1 METEKITEKGIRRV
15 VWVPKK
21 LDKEIEILRRKIGY
35 TRSGFYR
42 YALTRLLEQLLLSKR
57 TKVQLRPWEEII
69 GTLQTIETNSQTV
82 TAIISYTQNLEV
94 ALSYPK
100 NTPEA
105 NIIEKLKPHLGQKIA
120 ILRTDNPEKRL
131 IIRTINE
138 TTVAEKY
145 GLPLWW
151 LRKSILCVV
160 FKDLRL
166 IALKFSLWWLG
177 LRGRRFV
184 IARISILAL
193 FLI

>member
-1 METEKITEKGIRRV
+1 METGKITEKGIRRV

-69 GTLQTIETNSQTV
+69 GTLQTIETNSQTI
-82 TAIISYTQNLEV
+82 TAVISYTQNLEV

-120 ILRTDNPEKRL
+120 ILRTDNPEKPL
-131 IIRTINE
+131 TIK
-138 TTVAEKY
+138 TFKKATVAHKTSS
-145 GLPLWW
+145 W
-151 LRKSILCVV
+151 LVWVRKSILWVT
-160 FKDLRL
+160 FKGSRL
-166 IALKFSLWWLG
+166 ISLKFSLTQLELCSWG
-177 LRGRRFV
+177 
-184 IARISILAL
+184 
-193 FLI
+193 FLYA